1 MIIVLK
7 NNSQEKQVEEL
18 LNWLD
23 QFHVS
28 TNLVEG
34 VHSNVIGLIG
44 EIGRAHV

>member
-23 QFHVS
+23 QFHVATQLRS
-28 TNLVEG
+28 
-34 VHSNVIGLIG
+34 I
-44 EIGRAHV
+44 